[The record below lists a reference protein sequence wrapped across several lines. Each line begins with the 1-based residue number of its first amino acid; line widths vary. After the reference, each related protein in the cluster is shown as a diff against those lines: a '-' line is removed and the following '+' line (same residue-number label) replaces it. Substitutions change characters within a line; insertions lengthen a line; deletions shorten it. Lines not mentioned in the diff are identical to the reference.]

1 MVKLPEKC
9 FIVADEEGYSSQ
21 FARDIF
27 KKLDERTP
35 GVFSFNKIET
45 TTHRNRETLPHIEKN
60 VRGSHCFYIADSNK
74 DPQYWL
80 TELAFVSHTLKNSQA
95 EEIICVLPNLFY
107 PRQDR
112 KDRARVPI
120 SAKVVADIVGLYAD
134 RVLTVDVHSQQIQG
148 FYDIPFDS
156 LPSFRTAVEYMQ
168 EKYPRI
174 IKDKNLTI
182 ASPDAGGGKRAESFA
197 GRLGNPNIAIGYKIR
212 IKNGDVEEIRFPKE
226 QVEGRNILLID
237 DIIDSGGT
245 LIEAYE
251 ELKKKGAQ
259 KIYAYCTHAF
269 FTEGYDILKKFDK
282 MFIGDTVKQP
292 YDRKFKIPSKLEKK
306 LETIPFAPLF
316 ADAIYNTSIGES
328 LSALFK

>member
-9 FIVADEEGYSSQ
+9 FIVADEEGYSNK
-21 FARDIF
+21 FAKDIY

-45 TTHRNRETLPHIEKN
+45 VTHRNKERLLHIEKN
-60 VRGSHCFYIADSNK
+60 VRGSHCFYIAESNQ

-95 EEIICVLPNLFY
+95 EEIICVLPNLFFS
-107 PRQDR
+107 RQDR

-120 SAKVVADIVGLYAD
+120 AAKVVADMVGLYAD
-134 RVLTVDVHSQQIQG
+134 RILTVDVHSQQIQG

-156 LPSFRTAVEYMQ
+156 LPSFRTVAEYLQ
-168 EKYPRI
+168 ENHPKI
-174 IKDKNLTI
+174 IEDKNLAI

-197 GRLGNPNIAIGYKIR
+197 GRLRNPNIAIGYKIR

-226 QVEGRNILLID
+226 QVEGKNILLID

-245 LIEAYE
+245 LVEAYE

-269 FTEGYDILKKFDK
+269 FTEGYDILKKFDR

-292 YDRKFKIPSKLEKK
+292 YVSRAKIPSKLERK
-306 LETIPFAPLF
+306 LDVIPFAPLF
-316 ADAIYNTSIGES
+316 AEAIYRTCIGES